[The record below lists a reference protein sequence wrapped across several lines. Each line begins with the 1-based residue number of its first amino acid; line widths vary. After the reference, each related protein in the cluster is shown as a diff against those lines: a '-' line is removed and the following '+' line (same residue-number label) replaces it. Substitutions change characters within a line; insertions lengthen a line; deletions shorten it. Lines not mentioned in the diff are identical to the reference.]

1 MPNKIFELSAGIVIN
16 VIIIAV
22 LFKMTDIFIGKL
34 KEKFNQNENTAPI
47 SQIIPIFQKIINLH
61 SLRIQSLRRWL
72 PKLIYRRL

>member
-47 SQIIPIFQKIINLH
+47 SQIIPIFQKIIKFIMDGHFYL
-61 SLRIQSLRRWL
+61 LFV
-72 PKLIYRRL
+72 YM